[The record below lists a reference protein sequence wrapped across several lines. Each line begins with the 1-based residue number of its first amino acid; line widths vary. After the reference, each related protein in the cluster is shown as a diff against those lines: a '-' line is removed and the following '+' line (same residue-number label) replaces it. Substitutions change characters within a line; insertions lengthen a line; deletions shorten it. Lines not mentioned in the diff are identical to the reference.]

1 MDRRPSGTVTFLFT
15 DIERST
21 ASWEQR
27 SGAMQVALALH
38 DETLRA
44 TIVAHD
50 GHIFSTGGDG
60 FAAAFDRAEAALA
73 AAIAGQVAL
82 TKVAWPDDVALSV
95 RMGLH
100 SGAAHERDDDYFGA
114 AVNRAARV
122 MAAANGAQIL
132 VSASTRGVLGPDGGI
147 SCHWIDLGIHQLRD
161 VLDPVRLYR
170 VESSEFGSDPRPP
183 RAGSVRAG
191 NLPAVPASLV
201 AGRDEDIDCI
211 VADLV
216 TSRVVTLTGV
226 GGIGK
231 TRLALAVGHR
241 LQPEHDDGVL
251 ARGARHDRSTRRSG
265 AVAPRTPGGR
275 GSHCRRF
282 RCPSRRASVSRCA
295 VDPRQL

>member
-44 TIVAHD
+44 TIVAHG

-122 MAAANGAQIL
+122 MDAANGAQIL
-132 VSASTRGVLGPDGGI
+132 VSASTRGVLGPDGAT
-147 SCHWIDLGIHQLRD
+147 SCHWIDLGIHELRD

-191 NLPAVPASLV
+191 NLPAVSASLV
-201 AGRDEDIDCI
+201 GRDEDID
-211 VADLV
+211 
-216 TSRVVTLTGV
+216 
-226 GGIGK
+226 
-231 TRLALAVGHR
+231 ALS
-241 LQPEHDDGVL
+241 P
-251 ARGARHDRSTRRSG
+251 TW
-265 AVAPRTPGGR
+265 
-275 GSHCRRF
+275 
-282 RCPSRRASVSRCA
+282 
-295 VDPRQL
+295 